1 MDTTSYT
8 EARGNLARLWD
19 RAVHDREIIRITR
32 RGSEDIAIIAADE
45 LESLLETAYLLR
57 SPANAERLNSALHSA
72 LARTEQPTTVENLR
86 KELGLEGE
94 DGEGAAAEPNG
105 LKAGPGRGFHAGVPR
120 RPGVAGRKRS
130 KARASDA

>member
-1 MDTTSYT
+1 MTTTTYT

-32 RGSEDIAIIAADE
+32 RGTEDIAIIAADE

-72 LARTEQPTTVENLR
+72 LARTEQPTTVEDLR
-86 KELGLEGE
+86 KELDLEGE
-94 DGEGAAAEPNG
+94 DGEGPAAEPSR
-105 LKAGPGRGFHAGVPR
+105 LKAGSGRSIHARVPR
-120 RPGVAGRKRS
+120 GYSCG
-130 KARASDA
+130 